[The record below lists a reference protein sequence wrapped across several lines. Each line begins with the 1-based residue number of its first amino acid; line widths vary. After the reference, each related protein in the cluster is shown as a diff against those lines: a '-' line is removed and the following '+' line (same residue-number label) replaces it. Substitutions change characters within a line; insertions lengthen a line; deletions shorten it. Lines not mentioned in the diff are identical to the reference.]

1 VDKEAYWNKYSQ
13 VIPFYYAPHLI
24 VIKELNLGKNKISE
38 KDLQLLINGL
48 SQNKTLTGLNLW
60 GCELTDQMIVL
71 ISKVISQT
79 KINELNIGN
88 NPKITNHAYLTTLES
103 STVTKLVLNWNNLGN
118 EGAKH
123 LASLLTNNTT
133 LQYLDLSAVDIQDNG
148 LAVIILA
155 LQKNNSLTHLNL
167 QNNNIS
173 DKSFTLLSDLLQTN
187 KGLTYLSL
195 RALNLGDNGVSILS
209 KGLSAN
215 QTLTALDLQN
225 NKIDNSG
232 FFDILNA
239 VNKTNLEHLHLQ
251 WNNIRNCNDVLGF
264 IPSSKLVSVNLQ
276 GNKTKEEAIIRLEKE
291 IAKLALERK

>member
-1 VDKEAYWNKYSQ
+1 VL
-13 VIPFYYAPHLI
+13 YY
-24 VIKELNLGKNKISE
+24 
-38 KDLQLLINGL
+38 
-48 SQNKTLTGLNLW
+48 
-60 GCELTDQMIVL
+60 
-71 ISKVISQT
+71 
-79 KINELNIGN
+79 
-88 NPKITNHAYLTTLES
+88 
-103 STVTKLVLNWNNLGN
+103 NLGN

-123 LASLLTNNTT
+123 LASLLTNNST

-225 NKIDNSG
+225 NKIDNTG
-232 FFDILNA
+232 FFAILNA
-239 VNKTNLEHLHLQ
+239 VNKTNLEHLYFQ
-251 WNNIRNCNDVLGF
+251 WNNIRNCDHVLGF
-264 IPSSKLVSVNLQ
+264 IPSSKLLSVNLQ
-276 GNKTKEEAIIRLEKE
+276 GNKKKDEEVIWIDKE
-291 IAKLALERK
+291 IAKLAKERK